1 MSTQVEPVAVAN
13 EDAASGATSF
23 QERLHAATPSVWVTT
38 AMVVI
43 NCMVF
48 VAMSVRGVGFFS
60 PTAHQVLP
68 WGANFGP
75 LTEAGEWWRLLTAC
89 FLHFGLLH
97 IAVNMY
103 VLVQVGPFTERLYGN
118 ARYLAL
124 YLLAGMGGNLAGL
137 FFHPFNVGAGA
148 SGAIFGVLGGLLA
161 FLLTQRGVVPT
172 KAARGIA
179 QIAVIF
185 IVYNIVAA
193 MVRPETDQVAHL
205 GGLLTGFLAGCLLA
219 TPLRTGAAQLR
230 VGRALAV
237 SMAFAAVG
245 ILAVHTLPK
254 RNPAQVAWSRDIL
267 TNPMVDLGQNDRVVY
282 NGTATREQATA
293 LGQALKKAELFAHPD
308 IVVLLHRDAN
318 GAVLEV
324 PLRSDR
330 NAAPAADGKPVVAP
344 WDNPGLVR
352 PLVLMGPQFA
362 SAAGGPPL
370 TIRLLNDTGVPQRS
384 LTIGAG
390 EVRVGSRDRVD
401 YAGLATEQQAMDLGN
416 ALRGSG
422 FFHDQGA
429 VAILSRAS
437 QSEPAELSLVV
448 AEDSWNNER
457 TVAAL
462 AALVRSVAPA
472 IGGLPMRLRL
482 LDLHGVTAREVVV
495 Q

>member
-1 MSTQVEPVAVAN
+1 
-13 EDAASGATSF
+13 
-23 QERLHAATPSVWVTT
+23 
-38 AMVVI
+38 
-43 NCMVF
+43 
-48 VAMSVRGVGFFS
+48 
-60 PTAHQVLP
+60 
-68 WGANFGP
+68 
-75 LTEAGEWWRLLTAC
+75 
-89 FLHFGLLH
+89 
-97 IAVNMY
+97 
-103 VLVQVGPFTERLYGN
+103 
-118 ARYLAL
+118 
-124 YLLAGMGGNLAGL
+124 MGGNLAGL

-462 AALVRSVAPA
+462 ASLVRSVAPA